1 MARLVDENKNGIVAI
16 TEKDRSDA
24 YNRLKPLTEKAC
36 KEIER
41 ALSAVIPCRY
51 CVGGNVKMPGPK
63 GKCVMCA
70 GLGMLA
76 DHDQRKWGAME
87 ILNRVAPAPK
97 AIEMRLDDSREKEKL
112 IEEYEGKSP
121 AEIKAALQAI
131 RKTIPL
137 QIANGDID

>member
-1 MARLVDENKNGIVAI
+1 MARLADENKGGIVSI
-16 TEKDRSDA
+16 TDKDRSSA
-24 YNRLKPLTEKAC
+24 YNRIKPLTEKAC

-41 ALSAVIPCRY
+41 ALSAVVPCRY
-51 CVGGNVKMPGPK
+51 CLGGNVKKAGK
-63 GKCVMCA
+63 GGKCIMCN
-70 GLGMLA
+70 GLELVA

-87 ILNRVAPAPK
+87 VLNRVAPAPK

-121 AEIKAALQAI
+121 AEIKAALNAI

-137 QIANGDID
+137 QVANGDTD